1 VPRSRGRDGRRPPH
15 AEASPG
21 AAAVR
26 SALALALA
34 LGPLALASAAG
45 TEDVTGKGFNSMA
58 HARAK
63 KSIADLRPEVVIRGG
78 FYSGQFGTPAGI
90 FCDPKTG
97 EIFVADRSTNTIE
110 IFDETGAALYSF
122 SDDEHLSEPSRV
134 AVDDEGRIYVIDL
147 DRTRIK
153 VFNYRGEFLSNL
165 ELPGFGADEKPSFTA
180 ITFDA
185 ANGDLWIGDSRS
197 GQVVAF
203 DRRLQPRMR
212 IGTLGDGQGQL
223 DGIAGIALDERNV
236 YVASQEG
243 IAVQIF
249 TRQGRFVRGWGIH
262 DAGLHNVSLPAG
274 IAVDAKGRVILLDT
288 LRQEIK
294 YFDPDGKLIEL
305 FGGLGLQAGAVSFP
319 TDLGMDRK
327 GRLCVADSGNGRAQV
342 LAPIEA
348 AEAPGA
354 IRSRPEQ
361 PKPRPS
367 TASAAPA
374 R

>member
-1 VPRSRGRDGRRPPH
+1 VRP
-15 AEASPG
+15 
-21 AAAVR
+21 
-26 SALALALA
+26 ALALALA
-34 LGPLALASAAG
+34 LSPLALAGAADNG
-45 TEDVTGKGFNSMA
+45 NGNGNGSRPGPMG
-58 HARAK
+58 HARGE
-63 KSIADLRPEVVIRGG
+63 KSIAGLRPEVVIRGG

-97 EIFVADRSTNTIE
+97 EIFVADRATNSIE
-110 IFDETGAALYSF
+110 IFDATGASLYSF
-122 SDDEHLSEPSRV
+122 SDDEHLREPSRI
-134 AVDDEGRIYVIDL
+134 AVDDDGRIYVIDL

-153 VFNYRGEFLSNL
+153 VFDYRGEFLSHL
-165 ELPGFGADEKPSFTA
+165 ELPGFGAEEKPTFTA
-180 ITFDA
+180 MTFDA
-185 ANGDLWIGDSRS
+185 TNGDLWVGDSRT

-203 DRRLQPRMR
+203 DRRLQPKMR
-212 IGTLGDGQGQL
+212 IGTFGDGQGQL

-249 TRQGRFVRGWGIH
+249 TRQGRFVRGWGMH

-305 FGGLGLQAGAVSFP
+305 FGGLGRQAGAVAYP

-342 LAPIEA
+342 LAPVESA
-348 AEAPGA
+348 DVPGA
-354 IRSRPEQ
+354 IRPGPGQQRR
-361 PKPRPS
+361 RPS
-367 TASAAPA
+367 AASAAPV